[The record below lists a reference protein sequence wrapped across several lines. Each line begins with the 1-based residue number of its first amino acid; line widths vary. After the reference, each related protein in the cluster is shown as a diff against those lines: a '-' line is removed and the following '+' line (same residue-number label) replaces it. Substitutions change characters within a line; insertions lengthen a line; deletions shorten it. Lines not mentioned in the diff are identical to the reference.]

1 MNAIYMLMHQNKP
14 NVTEI
19 AQRILDAC
27 EKAEIAV
34 CTEPWLDAQLSD
46 VQRRKLSPVTPEKCD
61 AILAVGGDGTILR
74 GNALAVQVGVPLLG
88 VNVGRVG
95 FLTEV
100 ELEQV
105 EQAML
110 YLKQDHYQIE
120 ERMMLEARMGDE
132 VYLAL
137 NDVVVSRGG
146 YTRLMGVDA
155 FVNGD
160 PLGRFLGDGLI
171 VSSPTGSTGYSLS
184 AGGPIA
190 YPHLECMLITPIC
203 AHTLQLRP
211 VVTAA
216 DQTVTV
222 RIEPDHPAL
231 VAVDGQLPFHF
242 SSDQLL
248 TITRAEKRA
257 RFIRFA
263 QHSFFNMIRI
273 KLAEWSC

>member
-14 NVTEI
+14 NVMEI

-34 CTEPWLDAQLSD
+34 GTEPWLIAQLND
-46 VQRRKLSPVTPEKCD
+46 VQCRKLSPVTPEECD

-190 YPHLECMLITPIC
+190 FPQLDCMLITPIC
-203 AHTLQLRP
+203 AHALQLRP

-216 DQTVTV
+216 DQIITVK
-222 RIEPDHPAL
+222 IEPDHPAL
-231 VAVDGQLPFHF
+231 VAVDGQLPFSF
-242 SSDQLL
+242 TADQLL
-248 TITRAEKRA
+248 TVTRAQQRA
-257 RFIRFA
+257 RFIRFV
-263 QHSFFNMIRI
+263 QHSFFNMIRV

>member
-34 CTEPWLDAQLSD
+34 CTEPWLVAQLSD
-46 VQRRKLSPVTPEKCD
+46 VQRKKLSPVTPEESD

-74 GNALAVQVGVPLLG
+74 ANALAVQVGVPLLG
-88 VNVGRVG
+88 VNIGRVG

-190 YPHLECMLITPIC
+190 FPQLDCMLITPIC
-203 AHTLQLRP
+203 AHALQLRP

-222 RIEPDHPAL
+222 KIERDHPAL
-231 VAVDGQLPFHF
+231 VAVDGQLPFRF
-242 SSDQLL
+242 SSDQMLSV
-248 TITRAEKRA
+248 TRAEKRA
-257 RFIRFA
+257 KFIRFA
-263 QHSFFNMIRI
+263 QHSFFNMIRV